1 MISMSRKKTELNV
14 IRAEKLPSGMI
25 TGIGVRVSNCWVVVL
40 GFGVY
45 ERWTVLLVAAKIC
58 LALCTVTLVCWVEAS
73 VCIMNCMSVGT

>member
-1 MISMSRKKTELNV
+1 MNV

-25 TGIGVRVSNCWVVVL
+25 TGLRVRVCLVVVL
-40 GFGVY
+40 GCGVY
-45 ERWTVLLVAAKIC
+45 EWWTVLLVVAKIC

>member
-25 TGIGVRVSNCWVVVL
+25 TGIGVRVCWVVVL

-45 ERWTVLLVAAKIC
+45 EWWTVLLVAAKIC
-58 LALCTVTLVCWVEAS
+58 LALCTVTLVCWIEAS